1 MTSRNITIREAK
13 ASDLDAMVGLL
24 RQLFAIEDD
33 FVFNDIKQRHGLA
46 ALIADRER
54 STIQVAM
61 LRSTVVGMCTA
72 QINIS
77 TAEGGLTAHIE
88 DMVVDSTVRGVGI
101 GTALL
106 DTIGNWAESRG
117 CLRLQLLA
125 DKRNEKALR
134 FYHRAGWSMSHMMCL
149 TRTFNCSSYSYR
161 IHRART
167 HIPAGGTSYAARS

>member
-1 MTSRNITIREAK
+1 MTTRHYTIRDAK
-13 ASDLDAMVGLL
+13 AADLDTMVGLL
-24 RQLFAIEDD
+24 RQLFSIEDD

-54 STIQVAM
+54 STIQVATV
-61 LRSTVVGMCTA
+61 RDAVVGMCTA

-88 DMVVDSTVRGVGI
+88 DMIVDSQFRGFGI

-106 DTIGNWAESRG
+106 EAVSNWAESRG

-134 FYHRAGWSMSHMMCL
+134 FYHHAGWTMTHMMCL
-149 TRTFNCSSYSYR
+149 NKKFNCSSYSYR
-161 IHRART
+161 IHSAHT